1 MTLAGLHPVVRARA
15 QLALDFAR
23 QQGVT
28 VEVTSA
34 RRSISQQAKLYAEY
48 KAGRS
53 QFPANPP
60 GLSGH
65 NYGLA
70 WDSVVDEPYRGWW
83 TQVRQYFGFRVPP
96 NDWIHAEVPNW
107 QRYVGISA

>member
-1 MTLAGLHPVVRARA
+1 MLSGLHPEVRRRV

-23 QQGVT
+23 SQRVPVT
-28 VEVTSA
+28 VTSTF
-34 RRSISQQAKLYAEY
+34 RSLGQQRKLYAAFQ
-48 KAGRS
+48 AGRS

-60 GLSGH
+60 GQSGH

-70 WDSVVDEPYRGWW
+70 WDSVVPEAYIGWW
-83 TQVRQYFGFRVPP
+83 GRVREAVGFRVPA

-107 QRYVGISA
+107 QRLI